1 MIKEESINKNISNNI
16 KLLRLSKELTIKEF
30 SKKLYIGDKA
40 YGFLETGRAKMQLHV
55 LIRIAD
61 FHSVKLDDLIN
72 DKIGNQLRKKIVS
85 IEYRKQKENLEKKRN
100 SIILSRQG

>member
-1 MIKEESINKNISNNI
+1 MDYNKNIAKNI

-30 SKKLYIGDKA
+30 AEKVYIGIGI
-40 YGFLETGRAKMQLHV
+40 YGFYETERANVTLDN
-55 LIRIAD
+55 LIKIAD

-85 IEYRKQKENLEKKRN
+85 IEYRKQKENLEKKRI
-100 SIILSRQG
+100 SIMVSRQA

>member
-1 MIKEESINKNISNNI
+1 MDYNKNISKNI
-16 KLLRLSKELTIKEF
+16 KLLRLSKELTIKDFAEKV
-30 SKKLYIGDKA
+30 SIGA
-40 YGFLETGRAKMQLHV
+40 GIYGFYENERANVPLDN
-55 LIRIAD
+55 LIKIAN
-61 FHSVKLDDLIN
+61 FQSVKLDDLVN

>member
-1 MIKEESINKNISNNI
+1 MDYNKNIAKNI
-16 KLLRLSKELTIKEF
+16 KLLRLAKELTIKDFAEKV
-30 SKKLYIGDKA
+30 SIGA
-40 YGFLETGRAKMQLHV
+40 GIYGFYETERANVPLDN
-55 LIRIAD
+55 LIKIAN

-72 DKIGNQLRKKIVS
+72 DKIGKQLRRKIVS